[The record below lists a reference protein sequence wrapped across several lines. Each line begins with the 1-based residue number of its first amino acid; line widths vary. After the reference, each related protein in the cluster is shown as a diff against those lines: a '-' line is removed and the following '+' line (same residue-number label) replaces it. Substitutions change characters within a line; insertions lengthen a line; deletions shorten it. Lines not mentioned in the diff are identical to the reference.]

1 MLDFFD
7 NLYLHYTYTEPV
19 PAHLR
24 HDSLRRQQL
33 LCKLRHRLE
42 EIRLEPDISD
52 IEDGRL
58 WVLVYA
64 RNDLAVLHARQVLD
78 LPADADAQ
86 VQLRRDVDA
95 RLSDL
100 QRCICQSAIACC
112 ARSSDRGAH

>member
-24 HDSLRRQQL
+24 HDSLRQQF
-33 LCKLRHRLE
+33 LRELGHRLE

-52 IEDGRL
+52 VEDGRL

-78 LPADADAQ
+78 LPADAHTQ
-86 VQLRRDVDA
+86 VQLRRDVHA

-100 QRCICQSAIACC
+100 QRCICQSAITCC
-112 ARSSDRGAH
+112 ARGSDRGAH